1 MEPAISNMTMDD
13 YDEAVAFWRS
23 QDGIALNESDER
35 EAINRFLLRNPGM
48 SLIARNASGTVVAA
62 VLCGHDG
69 RRGYLHHLAVDP
81 AHRRKGLG
89 RALVE
94 RCLAKLAIA
103 GIPKCNVFLFTDN
116 VEGRRFWEKLG
127 YKSVTWIP
135 MQRVIALGGKRGH
148 SRCPAEGEKGT
159 FKISGVVRN
168 RCPNKEKS
176 WMSPLWLP
184 PHRSVGGF

>member
-1 MEPAISNMTMDD
+1 MDHVISNLTMAD
-13 YDEAVAFWRS
+13 YEETVAFWRS
-23 QDGIALNESDER
+23 QIGIALNESDER
-35 EAINRFLLRNPGM
+35 EPMSRFLMRNPGM
-48 SLIARNASGTVVAA
+48 SFIARNASGVVVAA

-94 RCLAKLAIA
+94 SCLAQLAA
-103 GIPKCNVFLFTDN
+103 VGIPKCNIFLFNEN

-135 MQRVIALGGKRGH
+135 MQRVIA
-148 SRCPAEGEKGT
+148 
-159 FKISGVVRN
+159 I
-168 RCPNKEKS
+168 
-176 WMSPLWLP
+176 
-184 PHRSVGGF
+184 